1 MSPLRALSHAE
12 KHRQRFVAEL
22 KEFIRFP
29 SISAQ
34 PQHAPDVRRCATW
47 LASALRRA
55 GMNDVR
61 IIPTDRHPLIYGSW
75 WCEERS
81 PTVLIYGHY
90 DVQPVD
96 PLREWRSPPFQ
107 PTVRGD
113 NIYGRGACDDKGQ
126 MFTHVKALEAYLQT
140 GRALPVNVKCVFD
153 GEEEIGSPNLLPFI
167 ERNKRALAA
176 DVAVMSD
183 TRMLAANRPAINYS
197 ERGSLYLEL
206 EVQGPKHD
214 LHSGNFGGAVHDP
227 LQALCEIIAK
237 LHNRDGTIAI
247 PGIYERVRTWS
258 ERERTSMAQSGPS
271 DAAILHDAQA
281 EQGWGERGYSLYE
294 RLTLRP
300 ALTVNGIAGGYQGA
314 GGKGVIPA
322 HAVAKISFRLVPDQD
337 PREVDRLFRAHIAR
351 ITPRTV
357 YSSIRTLSG
366 SKPALIN
373 PDHPAIRAAAFAYRK
388 GFGAAPVLLRSGG
401 TIPVLDT
408 LQRVLRVPTVLMG
421 FALPDDHM
429 HAPNEK
435 FHLPNFF
442 NGIAT
447 CIWFLA
453 AIGARHDYMG
463 GAQEAQAALL
473 EASA

>member
-1 MSPLRALSHAE
+1 
-12 KHRQRFVAEL
+12 
-22 KEFIRFP
+22 
-29 SISAQ
+29 
-34 PQHAPDVRRCATW
+34 
-47 LASALRRA
+47 
-55 GMNDVR
+55 
-61 IIPTDRHPLIYGSW
+61 
-75 WCEERS
+75 
-81 PTVLIYGHY
+81 
-90 DVQPVD
+90 
-96 PLREWRSPPFQ
+96 
-107 PTVRGD
+107 
-113 NIYGRGACDDKGQ
+113 
-126 MFTHVKALEAYLQT
+126 
-140 GRALPVNVKCVFD
+140 
-153 GEEEIGSPNLLPFI
+153 
-167 ERNKRALAA
+167 
-176 DVAVMSD
+176 
-183 TRMLAANRPAINYS
+183 
-197 ERGSLYLEL
+197 
-206 EVQGPKHD
+206 
-214 LHSGNFGGAVHDP
+214 
-227 LQALCEIIAK
+227 
-237 LHNRDGTIAI
+237 
-247 PGIYERVRTWS
+247 
-258 ERERTSMAQSGPS
+258 
-271 DAAILHDAQA
+271 
-281 EQGWGERGYSLYE
+281 
-294 RLTLRP
+294 
-300 ALTVNGIAGGYQGA
+300 
-314 GGKGVIPA
+314 
-322 HAVAKISFRLVPDQD
+322 VAKISFRLVPDQD